1 MLQVATERKR
11 SSCNWAEIKSRRVA
25 RTRNSSAA
33 SLFDP
38 SLIAL
43 LAAGHGLATVAFCF
57 GVDPSLVLARV
68 ATLGLMTPHSRPMRR
83 PGGKN
88 PWTSE
93 QIQRLI
99 LLWPTN
105 LYATCIAEKI
115 GRTPASVRYK
125 AKWLGLAS
133 RDRTALVRVVQPSV
147 PPPRPRPPRQ
157 EWTIP
162 DGHVVGYRYLR
173 AQHTAG
179 IAQDVGRSFNSVSSR
194 ACHIGLPGRHS
205 LGDLLKM
212 DHTPSDPVLEKFAKD
227 DWTYRQCN
235 LNPENWFWAPRLG
248 SRTAP
253 ATKNSKMYRDRLGS
267 GDNSTDT
274 DIEFDED

>member
-1 MLQVATERKR
+1 MLQVANARSR

-25 RTRNSSAA
+25 RTIDPSAA
-33 SLFDP
+33 SPHDS

-43 LAAGHGLATVAFCF
+43 LAAGHGLATMAFCF
-57 GVDPSLVLARV
+57 GIDPTWVLARV
-68 ATLGLMTPHSRPMRR
+68 AALGLVTPHTRPMRR

-93 QIQRLI
+93 QIQQLI

-105 LYATCIAEKI
+105 LYATCIAQQV

-133 RDRTALVRVVQPSV
+133 RDRNTLVRVAPPGVPS
-147 PPPRPRPPRQ
+147 PRPRPPRQ
-157 EWTIP
+157 DWDIP
-162 DGHVVGYRYLR
+162 DGHVVGFRYLR

-179 IAQDVGRSFNSVSSR
+179 IAEFMGRSFNSVSSR
-194 ACHIGLPGRHS
+194 ACQIGLPGRHS

-212 DHTPSDPVLEKFAKD
+212 DHNPSDPILEKFAKD
-227 DWTYRQCN
+227 DWTYRACN
-235 LNPENWFWAPRLG
+235 LNPENWFWTPRNG
-248 SRTAP
+248 PRTAP
-253 ATKNSKMYRDRLGS
+253 ATKNSKMYKDRVAS
-267 GDNSTDT
+267 GDNSSDV
-274 DIEFDED
+274 DFED

>member
-1 MLQVATERKR
+1 MLQLASTRKK
-11 SSCNWAEIKSRRVA
+11 SSCNWSEIKSRRV
-25 RTRNSSAA
+25 THTSDPSAA
-33 SLFDP
+33 FPYDA

-43 LAAGHGLATVAFCF
+43 LAADHGLATIAFCF
-57 GVDPSLVLARV
+57 GVDTSWVLARV
-68 ATLGLMTPHSRPMRR
+68 AALGLVTPHMRAMRR
-83 PGGKN
+83 PGGQN

-93 QIQRLI
+93 QTQQLI

-125 AKWLGLAS
+125 ARWLGLTS
-133 RDRTALVRVVQPSV
+133 RDRSTLVRVAQPGV
-147 PPPRPRPPRQ
+147 LPPSPRPPRQ
-157 EWTIP
+157 GWTVP

-179 IAQDVGRSFNSVSSR
+179 IAKFMGRSFNSVSSR
-194 ACHIGLPGRHS
+194 ACQIGLPGRHS

-212 DHTPSDPVLEKFAKD
+212 DHNASDPVLEKFAKD

-235 LNPENWFWAPRLG
+235 LNPENWFWAPRMG
-248 SRTAP
+248 ARTAP
-253 ATKNSKMYRDRLGS
+253 ATKNSKLYKDRVAS
-267 GDNSTDT
+267 GDDSTDI
-274 DIEFDED
+274 DFDDK

>member
-1 MLQVATERKR
+1 V
-11 SSCNWAEIKSRRVA
+11 SP
-25 RTRNSSAA
+25 
-33 SLFDP
+33 FDP
-38 SLIAL
+38 SLITL
-43 LAAGHGLATVAFCF
+43 LAAGHGLATMAFCF
-57 GVDPSLVLARV
+57 DVDPSWVLARSV
-68 ATLGLMTPHSRPMRR
+68 ALGLMTPHSRPMRR
-83 PGGKN
+83 SGGVN

-93 QIQRLI
+93 QIRQLI

-125 AKWLGLAS
+125 AKWLGLVS
-133 RDRTALVRVVQPSV
+133 RDRSTLVRVAQPTARPS
-147 PPPRPRPPRQ
+147 RPRPPRQ
-157 EWTIP
+157 DWTVP

-179 IAQDVGRSFNSVSSR
+179 IAKFMGRTFNSVSSR
-194 ACHIGLPGRHS
+194 ACQIGLPGRHS
-205 LGDLLKM
+205 LGDSLKM
-212 DHTPSDPVLEKFAKD
+212 DHNASDPVLEKFAKD

-235 LNPENWFWAPRLG
+235 LNPDNWFWAPRLG

-253 ATKNSKMYRDRLGS
+253 ATKNSKMYKDRLAS

-274 DIEFDED
+274 DFDE